1 MKTPYDTIF
10 LTLGKIMD
18 KKNKTIEK
26 TKLHIQSI
34 RKNSTVITD
43 KDTRIALGKVLV
55 GLKIAQKNDNQILKQ
70 LFKF

>member
-18 KKNKTIEK
+18 TKNKTIEK

-43 KDTRIALGKVLV
+43 NDTRIALGKVLV
-55 GLKIAQKNDNQILKQ
+55 GLKIAQKNDNQILKK
-70 LFKF
+70 LFKL

>member
-18 KKNKTIEK
+18 TKNKTIEK

-43 KDTRIALGKVLV
+43 NDTRIALGKVLV